1 MKGNKMSML
10 QNSILL
16 DEEVEYEDMIVDFW
30 KVKDLTTYYDE
41 AEAVAL
47 AMDTFDYYNPNIPKE
62 EIELHL
68 LELWSEFMEDK
79 SYKHV

>member
-1 MKGNKMSML
+1 MSML

-16 DEEVEYEDMIVDFW
+16 DEEFEYEEMIVDFW
-30 KVKDLTTYYDE
+30 KVKDLTTHYDE

-47 AMDTFDYYNPNIPKE
+47 AMDTFDYYNPNIPRE

-68 LELWSEFMEDK
+68 LELWAEFMEDK
-79 SYKHV
+79 SYKYN

>member
-1 MKGNKMSML
+1 ML
-10 QNSILL
+10 QNSVLL
-16 DEEVEYEDMIVDFW
+16 DEEFEYEEMIVDFW

-68 LELWSEFMEDK
+68 LELWSELMQDK
-79 SYKHV
+79 SYKYN

>member
-1 MKGNKMSML
+1 MSML

-16 DEEVEYEDMIVDFW
+16 DEEFEYEEMIVDFC
-30 KVKDLTTYYDE
+30 KVKDLTTHYDE

-68 LELWSEFMEDK
+68 LELWAEFMEDK
-79 SYKHV
+79 SYKYV

>member
-16 DEEVEYEDMIVDFW
+16 DEEFEYEEMIVDFW
-30 KVKDLTTYYDE
+30 KVKDLNTHYDE

-68 LELWSEFMEDK
+68 LELWAEFMEDK
-79 SYKHV
+79 SYKYV

>member
-1 MKGNKMSML
+1 MKGNKMTML

-16 DEEVEYEDMIVDFW
+16 DEEFEYEEMIVDFW